1 VGQEVTQLAP
11 GGLEQLD
18 RSVWNALHGPHAAL
32 AVRRGRVVAYPADV
46 ASFASLPTEPVP
58 QDWTDAAALVGE
70 GGVLLLTGD
79 VPEPPAGWTVLAD
92 VPGVQMVAT
101 DAVASAPDAEAVRLD
116 LDDPADVAEA
126 LALVART
133 QPGPFLPRTM
143 AMGTY
148 LGIRRGGRL
157 VAMAGERLHPAGAVE
172 ISAVCTDAGHRGQ
185 GLGTRLV
192 HAVAHGVRQRGE
204 VPFLHASASNTGA
217 IRLYEQLGFRLRR
230 STRFLALRP
239 PAPSPATAGPP
250 TAGPAAPPG
259 GV

>member
-1 VGQEVTQLAP
+1 MTPRPDLLP
-11 GGLEQLD
+11 GLDQLD

-32 AVRRGRVVAYPADV
+32 ARRRGRVVAYPADV
-46 ASFASLPTEPVP
+46 ASFASLP
-58 QDWTDAAALVGE
+58 QDPAPPDWADAAALVGGGG

-79 VPEPPAGWTVLAD
+79 VPEPPAGWSVLVD
-92 VPGVQMVAT
+92 LPGVQMVAT
-101 DAVASAPDAEAVRLD
+101 DALASVPDDEAEPLD
-116 LDDPADVAEA
+116 LDDPADVADA

-133 QPGPFLPRTM
+133 QPGPFFPRTM

-148 LGIRRGGRL
+148 LGVRRAGRL
-157 VAMAGERLHPAGAVE
+157 VAMAGERLHPPGAVE
-172 ISAVCTDAGHRGQ
+172 ISAVCTDAAWRGQ

-192 HAVAHGVRQRGE
+192 HAVAHGVRERGE

-230 STRFLALRP
+230 TTRFLALRP
-239 PAPSPATAGPP
+239 PTEAPG
-250 TAGPAAPPG
+250 APPG